1 MAENIHTNIENT
13 DQCFK
18 ACFLCIQDIMTVC
31 SFKSEKYIP
40 DISDMS
46 CNSFDLHKVII
57 GLENQFLVSLGVAA
71 LDRFY
76 CTSMCFIYVVLLYWK
91 EV

>member
-13 DQCFK
+13 DQCLK
-18 ACFLCIQDIMTVC
+18 AGFPCFQHIICVLLKV
-31 SFKSEKYIP
+31 KNLLPRIP
-40 DISDMS
+40 DMS
-46 CNSFDLHKVII
+46 CSSFDLHKVII
-57 GLENQFLVSLGVAA
+57 GLENQFLVSLEVAA

-76 CTSMCFIYVVLLYWK
+76 CTSMCFIYAVLLYWK